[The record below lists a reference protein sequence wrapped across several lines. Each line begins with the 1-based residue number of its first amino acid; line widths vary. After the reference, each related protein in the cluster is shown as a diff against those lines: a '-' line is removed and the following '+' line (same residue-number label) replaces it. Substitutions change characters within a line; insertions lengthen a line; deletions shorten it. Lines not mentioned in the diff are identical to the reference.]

1 MSGKGRLV
9 TNISERLGGR
19 TFPEG
24 SNIVMRHTRLSLS
37 IIIGAIAL
45 TGCANPFGQEGYLR
59 DRAGDYTEA
68 QASKPIKLPENT
80 QSRQLGD
87 ILVIPETR
95 QSSQNLPRDF
105 EVPRPSQR
113 LMMKEGDHYSLE
125 RNGSQEWL
133 SVDREP
139 SEVWPGVLG
148 YIEELDVEVTTGN
161 WEKGIVET
169 QWNDF
174 GNDKDHGVMY
184 RTLGKLFGVED
195 LDPMEDRF
203 RFEVRSGLKDGTT
216 EVHVYHQGR
225 PLTKKGKESA
235 SPRSFE
241 KPWDNLGERSKRLD
255 NGVLAELLVFLAR
268 NEAKSSVSLQS
279 QSLDIGSLAEIG
291 RDGNGNPV
299 LTVRNLSYA
308 RVWDAVSS
316 ALDKAGLKV
325 VDRNRSAGLF
335 YLADGVLQLKQSEK
349 KKSFWSGWFGDDE
362 QEVEASDEAKTLTV
376 RVSNYSEVVQLS
388 VEKDVNTSASE
399 DTSKRLLK
407 VIQDNLQ

>member
-1 MSGKGRLV
+1 MK
-9 TNISERLGGR
+9 
-19 TFPEG
+19 
-24 SNIVMRHTRLSLS
+24 RHTRLSLTMV
-37 IIIGAIAL
+37 IGAVAL

-68 QASKPIKLPENT
+68 QSSKPIKLPENV
-80 QSRQLGD
+80 QSRELGD
-87 ILVIPETR
+87 ILVIPEVSNT
-95 QSSQNLPRDF
+95 SQVLSRDF

-148 YIEELDVEVTTGN
+148 YIDELGIGITTKN
-161 WEKGIVET
+161 SAKGLVET

-174 GNDKDHGVMY
+174 GKDKDHGLMY
-184 RTLGKLFGVED
+184 RTLGKLFGVDD

-203 RFEVRSGLKDGTT
+203 RFEVRSGLKEGTT

-225 PLTKKGKESA
+225 PLSKKGKEPSA
-235 SPRSFE
+235 PL
-241 KPWDNLGERSKRLD
+241 KWDNLGERSKRLD

-268 NEAKSSVSLQS
+268 NEAKSSVSLQA
-279 QSLDIGSLAEIG
+279 QSLDVGSLAEMG

-299 LTVRNLSYA
+299 LTIRGLSYA
-308 RVWDAVSS
+308 RVWDATSNS
-316 ALDKAGLKV
+316 LDKAGLKV

-335 YLADGVLQLKQSEK
+335 YLADGVPQLQKPEK
-349 KKSFWSGWFGDDE
+349 KKSFWSGWFSDDE
-362 QEVEASDEAKTLTV
+362 EVSEDSDEAKTLTV

-388 VEKDVNTSASE
+388 VEKDVNTSAPADVSN
-399 DTSKRLLK
+399 RLLK

>member
-1 MSGKGRLV
+1 MVPCQRSRGLK
-9 TNISERLGGR
+9 
-19 TFPEG
+19 
-24 SNIVMRHTRLSLS
+24 RHTRLSLTMV
-37 IIIGAIAL
+37 IGAVAL
-45 TGCANPFGQEGYLR
+45 AGCANPFGQEGYLR

-68 QASKPIKLPENT
+68 QSSKPIKLPENI
-80 QSRQLGD
+80 QSRELGD
-87 ILVIPETR
+87 ILVIPEVSNT
-95 QSSQNLPRDF
+95 SQVLSRDF

-148 YIEELDVEVTTGN
+148 YIDELGVGITTKN
-161 WEKGIVET
+161 SAKGLVET

-174 GNDKDHGVMY
+174 GNDKDHGLMY
-184 RTLGKLFGVED
+184 RTLGKLFGVDD

-203 RFEVRSGLKDGTT
+203 RFEVRSGLKEGTT

-225 PLTKKGKESA
+225 PLSKKGKES
-235 SPRSFE
+235 SVSL
-241 KPWDNLGERSKRLD
+241 KWDNLGERSKRLD

-268 NEAKSSVSLQS
+268 NDAKSSVSLQA
-279 QSLDIGSLAEIG
+279 QSLDVGSLAEVG

-299 LTVRNLSYA
+299 LTIRGLSYA
-308 RVWDAVSS
+308 RVWDATSNS
-316 ALDKAGLKV
+316 LDKAGLKV

-335 YLADGVLQLKQSEK
+335 YLADGVPQLQKPEK
-349 KKSFWSGWFGDDE
+349 KKSFWSGWFSDDDE
-362 QEVEASDEAKTLTV
+362 VNEDSDEAKTLTV

-388 VEKDVNTSASE
+388 VEKDVNTSAPADVSQ
-399 DTSKRLLK
+399 RLLK

>member
-1 MSGKGRLV
+1 MVPGQRSRGLK
-9 TNISERLGGR
+9 
-19 TFPEG
+19 
-24 SNIVMRHTRLSLS
+24 RHTRLSLTMV
-37 IIIGAIAL
+37 IGAVAL
-45 TGCANPFGQEGYLR
+45 AGCANPFGQEGYLR

-68 QASKPIKLPENT
+68 QSSKPIKLPENV
-80 QSRQLGD
+80 QSRELGD
-87 ILVIPETR
+87 ILVIPEVSNT
-95 QSSQNLPRDF
+95 SQPLSRDF

-139 SEVWPGVLG
+139 SEVWPGVLD
-148 YIEELDVEVTTGN
+148 YIDELGVGITTKN
-161 WEKGIVET
+161 SAKGLVET

-174 GNDKDHGVMY
+174 GKDKDHGLMY
-184 RTLGKLFGVED
+184 RTLGKLFGVDD

-203 RFEVRSGLKDGTT
+203 RFEVRSGLKEGTT

-225 PLTKKGKESA
+225 PLSKKGKDSA
-235 SPRSFE
+235 VSL
-241 KPWDNLGERSKRLD
+241 KWDNLGERSKRLD

-268 NEAKSSVSLQS
+268 NEAKSSVSLQA
-279 QSLDIGSLAEIG
+279 QSLDVGSLAEVG

-299 LTVRNLSYA
+299 LTIRGLSYA
-308 RVWDAVSS
+308 RVWDATSNS
-316 ALDKAGLKV
+316 LDKAGLKV

-335 YLADGVLQLKQSEK
+335 YLADGVPQLQKPEK
-349 KKSFWSGWFGDDE
+349 KKSFWSGWFSDDDE
-362 QEVEASDEAKTLTV
+362 ANEASDEAKTLTV

-388 VEKDVNTSASE
+388 VEKDVNTSAPE
-399 DTSKRLLK
+399 DVSKRLLK

>member
-1 MSGKGRLV
+1 MV
-9 TNISERLGGR
+9 TGQRSRGLK
-19 TFPEG
+19 
-24 SNIVMRHTRLSLS
+24 RHTRLSLQAIKS
-37 IIIGAIAL
+37 LTMVIGAVAL
-45 TGCANPFGQEGYLR
+45 AGCANPFGQEGYLR

-68 QASKPIKLPENT
+68 QSSKPIKLPENV
-80 QSRQLGD
+80 QSRELGD
-87 ILVIPETR
+87 ILVIPEVSN
-95 QSSQNLPRDF
+95 SSQVLSRDF

-125 RNGSQEWL
+125 RNGGQEWL

-148 YIEELDVEVTTGN
+148 YIDELGIGITTKN
-161 WEKGIVET
+161 SVKGPGGKWIVET

-174 GNDKDHGVMY
+174 AKDKDHGLMY
-184 RTLGKLFGVED
+184 RTLGKLFGVDD

-203 RFEVRSGLKDGTT
+203 RFEVRSGLKEGTT

-225 PLTKKGKESA
+225 PLSKKGKDSVA
-235 SPRSFE
+235 SL
-241 KPWDNLGERSKRLD
+241 KWDNLGERSKRLD

-268 NEAKSSVSLQS
+268 NEAKSSVSLQA
-279 QSLDIGSLAEIG
+279 QSLDVGSLAEMG

-299 LTVRNLSYA
+299 LTIRGLSYA
-308 RVWDAVSS
+308 RVWDATSDS
-316 ALDKAGLKV
+316 LDKAGLKV

-335 YLADGVLQLKQSEK
+335 YLADGVPQLQKPEK
-349 KKSFWSGWFGDDE
+349 KKSFWSGWFSDDE
-362 QEVEASDEAKTLTV
+362 EANKASDEAKTLTV

-388 VEKDVNTSASE
+388 VEKDVNTSAPADVS
-399 DTSKRLLK
+399 SRLLK

>member
-1 MSGKGRLV
+1 MVPGQRSRGLK
-9 TNISERLGGR
+9 
-19 TFPEG
+19 
-24 SNIVMRHTRLSLS
+24 RHTRLSLTMV
-37 IIIGAIAL
+37 IGAVAL

-68 QASKPIKLPENT
+68 QSSKPIKLPENV
-80 QSRQLGD
+80 QSRELGD
-87 ILVIPETR
+87 ILVIPEVSNT
-95 QSSQNLPRDF
+95 SQVLSRDF

-148 YIEELDVEVTTGN
+148 YIDELGIGITTKN
-161 WEKGIVET
+161 SAKGLVET

-174 GNDKDHGVMY
+174 GKDKDHGLMY
-184 RTLGKLFGVED
+184 RTLGRLFGVDD

-203 RFEVRSGLKDGTT
+203 RFEVRSGLKEGTT

-225 PLTKKGKESA
+225 PLSKKGKESSA
-235 SPRSFE
+235 SL
-241 KPWDNLGERSKRLD
+241 KWDNLGERSKRLD

-268 NEAKSSVSLQS
+268 NEAKSSVSLQA
-279 QSLDIGSLAEIG
+279 QSLDVGSLSEMG

-299 LTVRNLSYA
+299 LTIRGLSYA
-308 RVWDAVSS
+308 RVWDATSNS
-316 ALDKAGLKV
+316 LDKAGLKV

-335 YLADGVLQLKQSEK
+335 YLADGVPQLQKPEK
-349 KKSFWSGWFGDDE
+349 KKSFWSGWFSDDE
-362 QEVEASDEAKTLTV
+362 EVSEDSDEAKTLTV

-388 VEKDVNTSASE
+388 VEKDVNTSAPADVSN
-399 DTSKRLLK
+399 RLLK